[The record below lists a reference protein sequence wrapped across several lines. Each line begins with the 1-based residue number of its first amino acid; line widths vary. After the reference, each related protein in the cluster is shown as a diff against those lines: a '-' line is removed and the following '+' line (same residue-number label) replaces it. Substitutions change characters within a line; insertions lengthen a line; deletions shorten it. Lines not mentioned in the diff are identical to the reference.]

1 MRKVGWQQHLSQLLK
16 YRYTPQTL
24 AQCMKVDVSTI
35 SRWKNNKTEPV
46 LSHKL
51 RLEFLAKGSY

>member
-1 MRKVGWQQHLSQLLK
+1 MRNVGWQQHLLQLLK
-16 YRYTPQTL
+16 YRYTVQTL
-24 AQCMKVDVSTI
+24 AQCMKVDTSTI
-35 SRWKNNKTEPV
+35 YRWKNNKTEPA